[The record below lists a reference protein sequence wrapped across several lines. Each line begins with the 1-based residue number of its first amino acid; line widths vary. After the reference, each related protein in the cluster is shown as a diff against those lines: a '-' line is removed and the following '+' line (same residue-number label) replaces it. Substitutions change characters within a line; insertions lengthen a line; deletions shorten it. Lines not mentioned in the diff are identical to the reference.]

1 MTIRIFI
8 GGTLMT
14 LLASVAI
21 FAMIIY
27 WLDPIEAG
35 ALGFVLFFLSL
46 FLVIA
51 SFSALIGYA
60 VRRFLFSRQHPAYS
74 VRPSLRQG
82 VWLGIFLDILLFLQL
97 FRLLQWWIAFIIV
110 LLFLSL
116 EVLFL
121 GYDRHSKTT
130 SQTAQA
136 SN

>member
-1 MTIRIFI
+1 MTIKLFLL
-8 GGTLMT
+8 GTLST
-14 LLASVAI
+14 FIAAAGI
-21 FAMIIY
+21 FALIINF
-27 WLDPIEAG
+27 LDPVEAKTI
-35 ALGFVLFFLSL
+35 GFILFFLTL
-46 FLVIA
+46 FLAVASIA
-51 SFSALIGYA
+51 ALVGYA
-60 VRRFLFSRQHPAYS
+60 IRRFLFAGQHPAYS

-121 GYDRHSKTT
+121 SYDRQAKTT
-130 SQTAQA
+130 PEFAPR